1 MKIRNNGDQ
10 GQFWKYCVLIQ
21 RWCVDGCC
29 WQSSSPCIRC
39 FFFFCN
45 FSTVKRFCRFCYCTK
60 DQLAD
65 NTKIGKVSLRTEKGY
80 NNNIKSI
87 EQDSKFSSV
96 YVIKK
101 NSCWHQLK
109 YYHVINGL
117 PADLAHDVF
126 DCISFFCK
134 NDTFSL
140 EFLNNQISLFD
151 FTKRDRRNKP
161 QPLKIISSQNFKIK
175 QTVCEMWNLVR
186 LIPLLVGS
194 KVDKGDKTWGL
205 LVCFIQLIEKLCAL
219 SFNHNQLIV
228 LISQTE
234 DFFVKY
240 LAFSR
245 CKSKTKQSF
254 S

>member
-45 FSTVKRFCRFCYCTK
+45 FSTVKRFCRFCNCTK

-186 LIPLLVGS
+186 L
-194 KVDKGDKTWGL
+194 
-205 LVCFIQLIEKLCAL
+205 
-219 SFNHNQLIV
+219 
-228 LISQTE
+228 
-234 DFFVKY
+234 
-240 LAFSR
+240 
-245 CKSKTKQSF
+245 KSG
-254 S
+254 